1 MCVCV
6 CVGVREC
13 VQVYASVHLCVLV
26 WEGVHGCAQVCV
38 DMHRCAYVCG
48 MNFQN
53 FFWTIES
60 LHQRTLI
67 RILYEFLI
75 SFLKPSFTLDV
86 SSCTFSP
93 SIRKY
98 FKNFKLYEPGNR
110 NSALKVQSP
119 LTKVSK
125 AVSI

>member
-1 MCVCV
+1 MCAGVHECAQVIAGVCRCGRV

-26 WEGVHGCAQVCV
+26 WEGVHGCEQVCV

-53 FFWTIES
+53 FFRRIES

-67 RILYEFLI
+67 RILYEFFFLI
-75 SFLKPSFTLDV
+75 LLD
-86 SSCTFSP
+86 P
-93 SIRKY
+93 EH
-98 FKNFKLYEPGNR
+98 L
-110 NSALKVQSP
+110 P
-119 LTKVSK
+119 LE
-125 AVSI
+125 